1 MFNRKTRKFE
11 GMLMCT
17 DLDGTLLKN
26 DKSISREN
34 LDAVDYFKQ
43 NGGLFTFVTGRMPFF
58 VSDIY
63 NIVKPNAPIVCVN
76 GGGIYD
82 YDRNDYL
89 WKEVM
94 PASVTELVEYADKNI
109 DGMGIQV
116 NTFDKIYYCKNNDA
130 METFRLVTNTPNLVC
145 SYNDVSEP
153 IAKIVFGDTDIKKMD
168 KLRTLLANHP
178 RSDEFDFITSE
189 ETLHEILPKGIS
201 KGKGLTKLAKLLG
214 IDMSKTIAVGDY
226 YNDISMIES
235 VKLGIAVSNAQPEVK
250 TSADVITVSNE
261 ESAIANIIDNLDKNI
276 YTL

>member
-1 MFNRKTRKFE
+1 MKKFE

-34 LDAVDYFKQ
+34 LDAIDYFKQ

-82 YDRNDYL
+82 YDLKEYL
-89 WKEVM
+89 WKVVM

-130 METFRLVTNTPNLVC
+130 MEAFRLVTKTPNLVC
-145 SYNDVSEP
+145 DYNDVSEP
-153 IAKIVFGDTDIKKMD
+153 IAKIVFGDTDIQKMD
-168 KLRTLLANHP
+168 QLRTLLENHP

-201 KGKGLTKLAKLLG
+201 KGKGLTKLANLLG
-214 IDMSKTIAVGDY
+214 VDMSKTIAVGDY
-226 YNDISMIES
+226 YNDISMIEC

-250 TSADVITVSNE
+250 MSADVITVSNE
-261 ESAIANIIDNLDKNI
+261 ESAIASIIDNLDKKI